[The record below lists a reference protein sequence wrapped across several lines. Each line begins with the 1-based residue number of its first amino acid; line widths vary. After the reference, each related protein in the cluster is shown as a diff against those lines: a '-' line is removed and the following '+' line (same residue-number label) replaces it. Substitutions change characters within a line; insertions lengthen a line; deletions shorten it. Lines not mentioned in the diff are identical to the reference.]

1 MLSDL
6 AEIRKTLRV
15 WQKTIEK
22 LGCRAIVQ
30 VPWDDLSAFE
40 TKQNVFMVNRS
51 PYAEVFPRCAA
62 IVHHG
67 GAGTTQSS
75 LLAGKPS
82 VIVAHMADQTFWGA
96 ELKRL
101 GVAGDTLQR
110 KSLTAQKLAKGITFV
125 LNDPTMPEK
134 AAAIGHAM
142 TREDGVKKAIQLVE
156 RIFM

>member
-1 MLSDL
+1 
-6 AEIRKTLRV
+6 
-15 WQKTIEK
+15 
-22 LGCRAIVQ
+22 
-30 VPWDDLSAFE
+30 
-40 TKQNVFMVNRS
+40 MVNRS

-82 VIVAHMADQTFWGA
+82 VIVAHMADQTFWGS

-125 LNDPTMPEK
+125 LNDPTMPKK
-134 AAAIGHAM
+134 AAAIGQTMAG
-142 TREDGVKKAIQLVE
+142 ENGVKKAIQIVE

>member
-6 AEIRKTLRV
+6 AEIRKTLSI
-15 WQKTIEK
+15 WQKTIEI

-30 VPWDDLSAFE
+30 VPLDDLSAFE
-40 TKQNVFMVNRS
+40 AIRNVFMVNRS

-82 VIVAHMADQTFWGA
+82 VVVAHMADQSFWGS

-110 KSLTAQKLAKGITFV
+110 KSLTAQKLAREIAFV
-125 LNDPTMPEK
+125 LNDPTMPKK
-134 AAAIGHAM
+134 AAAIGQSMAV
-142 TREDGVKKAIQLVE
+142 EDGVEKAIQIVE
-156 RIFM
+156 KIFM